1 MNRLFVLSFR
11 NEPDRIGRTGQH
23 HRNVEIIEYLQMIL
37 KHMKLL
43 ELKLLVKEVITRLVV
58 Y

>member
-11 NEPDRIGRTGQH
+11 NEPDRIGRTVQH
-23 HRNVEIIEYLQMIL
+23 HRNKEIRDYLQMIL

-43 ELKLLVKEVITRLVV
+43 ELKLLVKEMITGMVV